1 MITYKEFRP
10 TPYDR
15 HLYIDEDREDWL
27 VTRFIQTRDSGCY
40 EQSNFATALKML
52 GGEQDGLVEVHRF
65 GHWGPGWFEIILVH
79 SSMENKVREIEEKF
93 DNYPVLDE
101 EDLTERELAAIND
114 AWWYMHLREKIEF
127 AKRNGHSIFA
137 ARRTAWDCNNNAG
150 DAVYELIER

>member
-27 VTRFIQTRDSGCY
+27 VTRFIQTRDSG
-40 EQSNFATALKML
+40 
-52 GGEQDGLVEVHRF
+52 
-65 GHWGPGWFEIILVH
+65 
-79 SSMENKVREIEEKF
+79 
-93 DNYPVLDE
+93 
-101 EDLTERELAAIND
+101 
-114 AWWYMHLREKIEF
+114 
-127 AKRNGHSIFA
+127 